1 MTNVGLR
8 TGAKSPPTLAGI
20 LYIAVMYTQI
30 AIFAL
35 MWIFFVESSVLKK
48 PDHL

>member
-1 MTNVGLR
+1 MQQIAVNTR
-8 TGAKSPPTLAGI
+8 ARSSPILAGI
-20 LYIAVMYTQI
+20 VYITLMYTQI